1 MSLAVVVLAGGEGR
15 RMGGAKPL
23 RQVGGVSLLSHALR
37 LARQWSPCVAV
48 AVRNADQAG
57 GDAGVPLLLDPPGVA
72 GPAAGLSSGL
82 AFARAAGAE
91 LLLTLPC
98 DSPRLPPD
106 LPHRLAAEIGAAAV
120 AVPQSQGR
128 LHPVCALWRTH
139 LAQALPA
146 YLASGRSSLQGFA
159 RQCGAAV
166 VEWQV
171 EDGDDPF
178 LNINTPEDLSRL

>member
-37 LARQWSPCVAV
+37 LARQWSPCGTC
-48 AVRNADQAG
+48 N
-57 GDAGVPLLLDPPGVA
+57 PGRVEQE
-72 GPAAGLSSGL
+72 
-82 AFARAAGAE
+82 RDAGAE